1 MKAKKLITKHQLDC
15 IITKYRIRCGSVTIR
30 RDGYLDVNGN
40 VKICDTDLQK
50 LPLKFGNVYG
60 NFLCHSNKLTTLKG
74 CPKYV
79 AGDFNCGHNVN
90 LKSLKFG
97 PEEVGGDY
105 SCHEN
110 GLVTLKG
117 AAREIKGNFN
127 AFLNQLTSLVGA
139 PEKIG
144 KNCYLHHNNLTSLKG
159 PKYIG
164 GSFYVSANALI
175 DLKGCPQFIGDILSF
190 DNDVKLDFGNENC
203 IVKTIVI
210 QMQETK
216 VAVVERCLP
225 EVVISNQQY
234 LPTVLRYAKYLS
246 LYDTEGGFNEDNFAE
261 IISDIKD
268 GLR

>member
-1 MKAKKLITKHQLDC
+1 MKVKKVITKRQLDC
-15 IITKYRIRCGSVTIR
+15 IIAKYRIRCGPITIR
-30 RDGYLDVNGN
+30 SDGYLDVNGN
-40 VKICDTDLQK
+40 VKICDTDLYK
-50 LPLKFGNVYG
+50 LPLKFANVYG

-79 AGDFNCGHNVN
+79 AGDFNCYNNVN
-90 LKSLKFG
+90 LKTLKHG
-97 PEEVGGDY
+97 PEEVDGDY

-117 AAREIKGNFN
+117 APREIKGNFN

-144 KNCYLHHNNLTSLKG
+144 KNCYVHHNNLTSLDG
-159 PKYIG
+159 PQHID

-175 DLKGCPQFIGDILSF
+175 DLKGCPGFIGDILSF
-190 DNDVKLDFGNENC
+190 DNDVRIDLGNENC
-203 IVKTIVI
+203 IVKTVVI

-216 VAVVERCLP
+216 VAVLERCIP
-225 EVVISNQQY
+225 EIVISNQKY
-234 LPTVLRYAKYLS
+234 LPTVLRYAKYLN
-246 LYDTEGGFNEDNFAE
+246 LYDIEGGFNEYNFAE
-261 IISDIKD
+261 ILSDIKD